1 MSCKVNNHFI
11 VRVCESVCAVCD
23 IWTTSC
29 VTFKITE
36 PLNQPHE
43 RIKQKHKAACTGWIP
58 AQSGTT
64 HLPDAVSLSKKDS
77 VIAET
82 SFDLKSMSG
91 KTGSSSNSV
100 IQAQKLVDQLRV
112 EAGMERIKVRTGVI
126 SQCMYLI
133 VLPLLFIF
141 SRIRNDTHT
150 VCYIND
156 FINVILFQRQ
166 KQKIYQH
173 ILHIKDKTEKT
184 THVAWAISF
193 HSHI

>member
-1 MSCKVNNHFI
+1 MQ
-11 VRVCESVCAVCD
+11 VRGSGAPL
-23 IWTTSC
+23 TTRVS
-29 VTFKITE
+29 
-36 PLNQPHE
+36 
-43 RIKQKHKAACTGWIP
+43 CTGWIL
-58 AQSGTT
+58 AQSSTT

-82 SFDLKSMSG
+82 SFNLKSMSG

-126 SQCMYLI
+126 CQCMYLI

-173 ILHIKDKTEKT
+173 ILHIKDRQSKQRMLLEPFHF
-184 THVAWAISF
+184 THTSKMLDISILPCR
-193 HSHI
+193 SHWQQEIWCGTVRNTGEATL